1 MFGTTLLLAFR
12 EMRRH
17 ILRSFL
23 TTLGIII
30 GVAAVITMVTLGR
43 GVTANIEEQISS
55 LGSNVFFVF
64 PIQTDRGQF
73 RPFDERDVE
82 AVREQ
87 IAGVKFVAGQVERSV
102 TAIHNG
108 QDWQSKVEGVNNEF
122 LDARGIEIEEGRR
135 FNEREQQA
143 GANVCIIG
151 PTIVEEIF
159 PSSESPIGK
168 RMRLN
173 DVSCQVI
180 GVFATRGTA
189 GGGGDD
195 DNSAFMPLTNVQ
207 RRFTGN
213 NDIGYIAVA
222 YDPAY
227 SSDSMTNALVSL
239 MRERRVLLE
248 GQANDFD
255 IIDTAAINETVQS
268 TIGTLTVA
276 VAMIAAISL
285 VVGGVGI
292 MNIMLVSVTE
302 RTREIGIRLAIGA
315 LAREVQLQFL
325 TEAVVLCCFGGLV
338 GIILALGLS
347 IMISS
352 AAELPFVFDPFI
364 NVLSFVI
371 SALIGIVFGY
381 FPARRAS
388 QLDPIEAL
396 RHE

>member
-12 EMRRH
+12 EIRRH

-30 GVAAVITMVTLGR
+30 GVAAVITMVTLGK
-43 GVTANIEEQISS
+43 GVTADIEKQISS

-64 PIQTDRGQF
+64 PINTDRGQI
-73 RPFDERDVE
+73 RPFDERDVV

-87 IAGVKFVAGQVERSV
+87 VAGVKFVAGQVERNVS
-102 TAIHNG
+102 AIHNG
-108 QDWQSKVEGVNNEF
+108 QDWRSKVEGVSNEF
-122 LDARGIEIEEGRR
+122 MDARGIEMDEGRR
-135 FNEREQQA
+135 FTAAEESS

-151 PTIVEEIF
+151 PTVRDEIF
-159 PSSESPIGK
+159 SPNQSPVGE
-168 RMRLN
+168 RMRLDN
-173 DVSCQVI
+173 VSCQVI
-180 GVFATRGTA
+180 GVFATRGSV

-195 DNSAFMPLTNVQ
+195 DNSILMPLTNTQ

-213 NDIGYIAVA
+213 DNIGYLVVA
-222 YDPAY
+222 YDSAY
-227 SSDSMTNALVSL
+227 SSAAMTRALIDL

-255 IIDTAAINETVQS
+255 IVDTAAINETVQS

-276 VAMIAAISL
+276 VALIAAISL

-325 TEAVVLCCFGGLV
+325 TEAVVLCCFGGFV
-338 GIILALGLS
+338 GILLAFGLS
-347 IMISS
+347 VALAS
-352 AAELPFVFDPFI
+352 AAQLPFLFDPFI

-371 SALIGIVFGY
+371 SAVIGILFGF

-388 QLDPIEAL
+388 KLDPIEAL